1 MMLARPV
8 RPVTGATGQAGDTA
22 QVDLFEFDDVVVR
35 FGDDVVLDHVT
46 ASVPDGGCITC
57 LLGASGAGK
66 STLLRLCNR
75 LEAPTAGEVRFRGR
89 ALSDLD
95 PLRLR
100 RSVGMVFQR
109 PTLFPG
115 SVRDNLLVADPHATE
130 AAMAEVLGRARLPAG
145 FLDRDGDSL
154 SGGEAQRA
162 CLARTLITDPDVLLM
177 DEPTS
182 ALDPTA
188 TRALEELGR
197 SLADDGMPILWVT
210 HDLEQADRIADRRI
224 VLVGGRLAD
233 DHQAAHYLASEEA
246 FHHHHDEATHEGHA
260 HGDPGEVTDGRG

>member
-1 MMLARPV
+1 
-8 RPVTGATGQAGDTA
+8 
-22 QVDLFEFDDVVVR
+22 VDLFEFDDVVVR

-46 ASVPDGGCITC
+46 TSVPDGGAITC

-75 LEAPTAGEVRFRGR
+75 LEVPTEGEVRFRGR
-89 ALSDLD
+89 PLQDTD
-95 PLRLR
+95 PLVLR
-100 RSVGMVFQR
+100 RTVGMVFQR
-109 PTLFPG
+109 PTLFAG
-115 SVRDNLLVADPHATE
+115 SIRDNLLVAEPAADEGAMTE
-130 AAMAEVLGRARLPAG
+130 ALHRARLPAT

-162 CLARTLITDPDVLLM
+162 CLARTLITRPEVLLM

-188 TRALEELGR
+188 TKALEELGR
-197 SLADDGMPILWVT
+197 ALADDGMPVLWVT
-210 HDLEQADRIADRRI
+210 HDLAQSDRIADRRI

-233 DHQAAHYLASEEA
+233 EHQVAHYLASEDA
-246 FHHHHDEATHEGHA
+246 DHDHAQGQEGESL
-260 HGDPGEVTDGRG
+260 GG

>member
-1 MMLARPV
+1 M
-8 RPVTGATGQAGDTA
+8 
-22 QVDLFEFDDVVVR
+22 DLFEFDDVVVR
-35 FGDDVVLDHVT
+35 FGDDVALDHVT
-46 ASVPDGGCITC
+46 ASVPDGGAITC
-57 LLGASGAGK
+57 LLGASGSGK

-75 LEAPTAGEVRFRGR
+75 LEVPASGTVRFRGR
-89 ALSDLD
+89 SLDDID

-109 PTLFPG
+109 PTPFPG
-115 SVRDNLLVADPHATE
+115 SVRDNFLVADPQATE
-130 AAMAEVLGRARLPAG
+130 QAMRRVLDQVHLPLT
-145 FLDRDGDSL
+145 FLDREADSL

-162 CLARTLITDPDVLLM
+162 CLARTLITEPEVLLM

-197 SLADDGMPILWVT
+197 ELADDGMPILWVT
-210 HDLEQADRIADRRI
+210 HDLDQADRIADWRI

-233 DHQAAHYLASEEA
+233 EHQVEHYLASEEA
-246 FHHHHDEATHEGHA
+246 FHHHHGDETHEGHA
-260 HGDPGEVTDGRG
+260 HDREVDDGRG

>member
-1 MMLARPV
+1 M
-8 RPVTGATGQAGDTA
+8 
-22 QVDLFEFDDVVVR
+22 DLFEFDDVVVR

-46 ASVPDGGCITC
+46 TSVPDGGGITC

-75 LEAPTAGEVRFRGR
+75 LEVPTAGQVRFRGKP
-89 ALSDLD
+89 LSETD

-100 RSVGMVFQR
+100 RTVGMVFQR
-109 PTLFPG
+109 PTLFAG
-115 SVRDNLLVADPHATE
+115 TVRDNLLVADPAATE
-130 AAMAEVLGRARLPAG
+130 EEMVEALGRARLPAS
-145 FLDRDGDSL
+145 FLDRDGDLL

-162 CLARTLITDPDVLLM
+162 CLARTLITRPEVLLM

-188 TRALEELGR
+188 TKALEALGR
-197 SLADDGMPILWVT
+197 SVADDGLPVLWVT
-210 HDLEQADRIADRRI
+210 HDLAQSDRIADRRI

-233 DHQAAHYLASEEA
+233 EHQVEHYLASEEA
-246 FHHHHDEATHEGHA
+246 FHHHHEDEVHEGHA
-260 HGDPGEVTDGRG
+260 HDEEEPDDGRG

>member
-1 MMLARPV
+1 M
-8 RPVTGATGQAGDTA
+8 T
-22 QVDLFEFDDVVVR
+22 LFEFDEVVVR
-35 FGDDVVLDHVT
+35 FGDDVVLDHVN
-46 ASVPDGGCITC
+46 ASVPDGGSITC

-75 LEAPTAGEVRFRGR
+75 LEVPTAGEVRFRGR
-89 ALSDLD
+89 PLADID
-95 PLRLR
+95 PLELR

-115 SVRDNLLVADPHATE
+115 SVRDNLLVAEPSATE
-130 AAMAEVLGRARLPAG
+130 DDMVEVLGRARLKAE
-145 FLDRDGDSL
+145 FLGRDGDSL

-162 CLARTLITDPDVLLM
+162 CLARTLITRPDVLLM

-188 TRALEELGR
+188 TKALEELGR

-210 HDLEQADRIADRRI
+210 HDLDQAGRIADRRI

-233 DHQAAHYLASEEA
+233 EHQVEHYLASEEA
-246 FHHHHDEATHEGHA
+246 FHHHHDDELHEGHA
-260 HGDPGEVTDGRG
+260 HDEGEVTDGRG

>member
-1 MMLARPV
+1 MGSRADPVVPHRP
-8 RPVTGATGQAGDTA
+8 GDTA
-22 QVDLFEFDDVVVR
+22 PVDLFEFDDVVVR

-46 ASVPDGGCITC
+46 ATVPDGGSITC

-75 LEAPTAGEVRFRGR
+75 LEVPSGGAVRFRGR
-89 ALSDLD
+89 PLAETD
-95 PLRLR
+95 PLQLR
-100 RSVGMVFQR
+100 RTVGMVFQR
-109 PTLFPG
+109 PTLFAG
-115 SVRDNLLVADPHATE
+115 SVRDNLRIAEPTADEGT
-130 AAMAEVLGRARLPAG
+130 MAEALRRARLPAS

-162 CLARTLITDPDVLLM
+162 CLARTLVTRPEVLLM

-188 TRALEELGR
+188 TKALEELGR

-210 HDLEQADRIADRRI
+210 HDLAQSDRIADRRL

-233 DHQAAHYLASEEA
+233 EHQVEHYLASEEA
-246 FHHHHDEATHEGHA
+246 FHHHHDDEVHEGHA
-260 HGDPGEVTDGRG
+260 HDDAGEVPDGRG

>member
-1 MMLARPV
+1 M
-8 RPVTGATGQAGDTA
+8 
-22 QVDLFEFDDVVVR
+22 DLFEFGDVVVR

-46 ASVPDGGCITC
+46 ASVPDGGSITC

-75 LEAPTAGEVRFRGR
+75 LEVPTEGEVRFRGR
-89 ALSDLD
+89 PLQDTD
-95 PLRLR
+95 PLELR
-100 RSVGMVFQR
+100 RHVGMVFQR
-109 PTLFPG
+109 PTLFAG
-115 SVRDNLLVADPHATE
+115 SVRDNLLVAEP
-130 AAMAEVLGRARLPAG
+130 AADEDAMTDALRRARLPAT

-162 CLARTLITDPDVLLM
+162 CLARTLITEPEVLLM

-188 TRALEELGR
+188 TKGLEELGR
-197 SLADDGMPILWVT
+197 ALADEGMPVLWVT
-210 HDLEQADRIADRRI
+210 HDLAQSDRIADRRI

-233 DHQAAHYLASEEA
+233 EHQIVHYLASEDA
-246 FHHHHDEATHEGHA
+246 DHDHSGEPHEG
-260 HGDPGEVTDGRG
+260 